1 MRGIRLCPSHCSR
14 LSHCPKSPRR
24 TTQKAHAWHISFPY
38 VGSRRYTRMV
48 HIRQLTAGYNIPTVS
63 IHRCLAFLTIFV
75 ICEITSSQRQASDK
89 RSFHKVASTHINP
102 ITGFLQVRCLAKI
115 IQLFELFIIMRHR
128 NHKI

>member
-63 IHRCLAFLTIFV
+63 IHRCLAFLTILV

-89 RSFHKVASTHINP
+89 RSFYKNSTHP
-102 ITGFLQVRCLAKI
+102 HYTPSGFLREKCNAK
-115 IQLFELFIIMRHR
+115 LKYLFITSFE
-128 NHKI
+128 

>member
-14 LSHCPKSPRR
+14 LSHCPKSSRR

-63 IHRCLAFLTIFV
+63 IHRCLAFLTFFV

-89 RSFHKVASTHINP
+89 RSFHKSSIHPHPP
-102 ITGFLQVRCLAKI
+102 ITGFLQVRYFAKI
-115 IQLFELFIIMRHR
+115 IQLFGLFIIIR
-128 NHKI
+128 NKRHKI

>member
-14 LSHCPKSPRR
+14 LSHCLKSPRR

-63 IHRCLAFLTIFV
+63 IHRCLAFLTILV

-89 RSFHKVASTHINP
+89 RSFHKSSIHPHYPYYRLSASKMPCKGNT
-102 ITGFLQVRCLAKI
+102 I
-115 IQLFELFIIMRHR
+115 ILIIYY
-128 NHKI
+128 NKS